1 MNFDPKNRQH
11 VLLLCAV
18 VVVGLFLGD
27 RLIREPLWKA
37 WKSRSVRLTEL
48 KTKVR
53 NGEQLI
59 ERADSL
65 DSRWVNMRTNALPG
79 QSASAESLVLGAF
92 DRWSRTAG
100 VSVSSLRPQWKRGEK
115 DFMTLECRAEI
126 AGTLR
131 EVTRFLYELEHDP
144 MGIKV
149 DSATLAT
156 RDTDGANITLSLQ
169 TSGLQLLAPNST
181 TK

>member
-18 VVVGLFLGD
+18 IVAGLFLVD
-27 RLIREPLWKA
+27 RVVREPLWNA
-37 WKSRSVRLTEL
+37 WKSRSARLIEL
-48 KTKVR
+48 KTKVC

-59 ERADSL
+59 VRADSL
-65 DSRWVNMRTNALPG
+65 QSRWSDWRTNALPA
-79 QSASAESLVLGAF
+79 QNASAESLVLSAF

-115 DFMTLECRAEI
+115 NFMTLECRAEI

-156 RDTDGANITLSLQ
+156 RDTDGATITLSLQ
-169 TSGLQLLAPNST
+169 ISGLQLLTPNST
-181 TK
+181 PK